1 MGEVLGVGLLLVGF
15 TIGYLVLAGKLPSS
29 QPIVG
34 SSSSG
39 GSGPT
44 ATPAVQP
51 LSGSMGLP
59 TMVHLSDQAA
69 SQGAYQ

>member
-1 MGEVLGVGLLLVGF
+1 MSEVLGVGLLLVGF

-29 QPIVG
+29 QPIVKAP
-34 SSSSG
+34 G

-44 ATPAVQP
+44 VPTPAVQP
-51 LSGSMGLP
+51 PLGSMGLP